1 MANQLIRNEKTRGS
15 GIERI
20 ARQKRGKSCLTVSLA
35 SREGQFSNE
44 GGGFPKSENE
54 GLMRGEAMKS
64 RNPSPKKLFFRSL
77 TSPSLQHYASHNTQ
91 CEYSASI
98 ATSHPELTCFLCSL
112 PLKFIARSTFPLKPC
127 SLDHLALPLAI
138 ETPDRSGH
146 TAKLTFPSGHVVK
159 DVSSVSLTFP
169 RSPSKLFYGLMKLTL
184 PRLL

>member
-1 MANQLIRNEKTRGS
+1 MRRREGLELNGLRDRSEGS
-15 GIERI
+15 
-20 ARQKRGKSCLTVSLA
+20 LVSLA

-44 GGGFPKSENE
+44 GGGFPNSENE
-54 GLMRGEAMKS
+54 GLMRGEPMKS

-77 TSPSLQHYASHNTQ
+77 TSLSLQHYTTHNAQ
-91 CEYSASI
+91 CEYLASTT
-98 ATSHPELTCFLCSL
+98 TSCRALICFLCSL

-159 DVSSVSLTFP
+159 DVSSPSLTLP
-169 RSPSKLFYGLMKLTL
+169 RSLFRLFCGLMKLTL